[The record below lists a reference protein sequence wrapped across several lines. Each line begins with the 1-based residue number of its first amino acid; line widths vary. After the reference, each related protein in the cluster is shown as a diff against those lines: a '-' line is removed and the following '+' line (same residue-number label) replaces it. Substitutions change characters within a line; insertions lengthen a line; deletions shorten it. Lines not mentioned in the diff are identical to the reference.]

1 MACRSSSISAAMAE
15 SAFSAFLAALGLAG
29 AAALGGWES
38 ESFGVSARAIPVVR
52 NSDNVS
58 AANFFIS
65 SLFRAKIR
73 RATEKVDC
81 HPAGQG
87 KEAFLQLRQLIVN
100 IL

>member
-1 MACRSSSISAAMAE
+1 MACRSSSISAVMAE

-29 AAALGGWES
+29 AALGGWES

-87 KEAFLQLRQLIVN
+87 KEAFLQSRQLIVN